1 MAQGPF
7 TAGVNAWVAQT
18 EARMRAVR
26 AEAAQRVVEIM
37 QTPVA
42 KGGNMPVDTGFMRAS
57 LQGQIGMGLFGPM
70 SKPKGVDKFDYDAGP
85 VNLVIAGSKLTDTIT
100 VAFTANYAIHQEYGA
115 RGRPGRAFVRLASQ
129 QWGRVVQEVS
139 AEAQTRAAR

>member
-1 MAQGPF
+1 
-7 TAGVNAWVAQT
+7 
-18 EARMRAVR
+18 MRAVR